1 MKPLRPTREVL
12 IDWAP
17 ELSLKLGRPVEVILS
32 RGLTGYDFSPAA
44 SVEIRDPAGMR
55 TRVEFAFAVIRPGQN
70 LAAVFSE
77 HCGYME
83 FDLLPDM
90 VVAEIREEIYIHF
103 DDEAIG
109 DSA

>member
-17 ELSLKLGRPVEVILS
+17 ELSLKLGRPVDVILS
-32 RGLTGYDFSPAA
+32 RGLSGYDFNAAA
-44 SVEIRDPAGMR
+44 SVEIRDPAGMT
-55 TRVEFAFAVIRPGQN
+55 TRVELAFAVIRPGQN

-83 FDLLPDM
+83 FDLLPEM

-103 DDEAIG
+103 GDET
-109 DSA
+109 DPR

>member
-1 MKPLRPTREVL
+1 MREVL
-12 IDWAP
+12 SDWAS

-32 RGLTGYDFSPAA
+32 RGLTGYDFSSAA

-55 TRVEFAFAVIRPGQN
+55 TRVELAFAVIRPGQN

-90 VVAEIREEIYIHF
+90 VVAEIREEVYVHF
-103 DDEAIG
+103 GEQVIGDEA
-109 DSA
+109 

>member
-12 IDWAP
+12 IDWEP
-17 ELSLKLGRPVEVILS
+17 ELSLKLGRPVEVIPS
-32 RGLTGYDFSPAA
+32 RGLTGYDFSPAV

-55 TRVEFAFAVIRPGQN
+55 TRVEFAFALIRPGQN

-83 FDLLPDM
+83 FDLLPGM
-90 VVAEIREEIYIHF
+90 AVAEIREVIYTQF
-103 DDEAIG
+103 GDEATDDG
-109 DSA
+109 G